1 MSNEELVKQIQ
12 QGINQ
17 TDNMEQLYSQNY
29 GYIFKIA
36 KKYAHVCDIEDLMQE
51 AYFGLYEA
59 VQRYEDI
66 AGVLFMSYAGYWI
79 KQAIKRYLENNGL
92 TVRIP
97 SHLYNKVMRYKK
109 LISTFEMQLDRKP
122 TDRELRACL
131 EVGQQAL
138 EGIKKAYHEFYNMS
152 SLDKVIPGMD
162 DELKL
167 GEAILD
173 PNIDIENNVIDG
185 MMENR
190 IQRELWQIVKD
201 NTTDKE
207 NEVII
212 CRFEKDMSLAKTGEE
227 FGITRE
233 GIRKIEAK
241 ALRKLRHPSVR
252 RKLEERFEVNYAKAY
267 RGSVSSFKN
276 TGTSITEY
284 IALCNLELQGVK

>member
-109 LISTFEMQLDRKP
+109 LISTFEMQLGRKP
-122 TDRELRACL
+122 LDNELRACL

-138 EGIKKAYHEFYNMS
+138 EGIKKAYHDFYNMK
-152 SLDKVIPGMD
+152 SLDEVIPSTD

-173 PNIDIENNVIDG
+173 PDIDIENNVIDG

-284 IALCNLELQGVK
+284 IALCNLELQGIN

>member
-1 MSNEELVKQIQ
+1 MKSLDEV
-12 QGINQ
+12 
-17 TDNMEQLYSQNY
+17 
-29 GYIFKIA
+29 
-36 KKYAHVCDIEDLMQE
+36 
-51 AYFGLYEA
+51 
-59 VQRYEDI
+59 
-66 AGVLFMSYAGYWI
+66 
-79 KQAIKRYLENNGL
+79 
-92 TVRIP
+92 IP
-97 SHLYNKVMRYKK
+97 S
-109 LISTFEMQLDRKP
+109 T
-122 TDRELRACL
+122 
-131 EVGQQAL
+131 
-138 EGIKKAYHEFYNMS
+138 
-152 SLDKVIPGMD
+152 D

-173 PNIDIENNVIDG
+173 PDIDIENNVIDG

-241 ALRKLRHPSVR
+241 ALRKLRHPRVR
-252 RKLEERFEVNYAKAY
+252 RELEEKFEVNYAKAY

-284 IALCNLELQGVK
+284 IALCNLELQGIK

>member
-1 MSNEELVKQIQ
+1 MSNEELVKLIQ
-12 QGINQ
+12 QGINPA
-17 TDNMEQLYSQNY
+17 DNMEQLYIQNKKL
-29 GYIFKIA
+29 IKIIV
-36 KKYAHVCDIEDLMQE
+36 KRFSYNDNLDDLMQE
-51 AYFGLYEA
+51 AYFGLCKA
-59 VQRYEDI
+59 VQRYEDT
-66 AGVLFMSYAGYWI
+66 AGALFMTYAAHWI
-79 KQAIKRYLENNGL
+79 KHAITRYLENNEL
-92 TVRIP
+92 SVRIP
-97 SHLYNKVMRYKK
+97 CHLYNKVIRYKK
-109 LISTFEMQLDRKP
+109 LISTLEMQLGRIP
-122 TDRELRACL
+122 TDEELCKYL
-131 EVGQQAL
+131 EVNKRTL
-138 EGIKKAYHEFYNMS
+138 EDIKKAYHEFYSMK
-152 SLDKVIPGMD
+152 SLDEVIPSAD

-173 PNIDIENNVIDG
+173 PDIDIENNVIDG

-241 ALRKLRHPSVR
+241 ALRKLRHPRVR
-252 RKLEERFEVNYAKAY
+252 RELEEKFEVNYAKAY
-267 RGSVSSFKN
+267 RGSISSFKN

-284 IALCNLELQGVK
+284 IALCNLELQGIK

>member
-17 TDNMEQLYSQNY
+17 TDNMEQLYSQNR

-36 KKYAHVCDIEDLMQE
+36 KRYAHVCDAEDLMQE

-59 VQRYEDI
+59 VQRYEDT

-138 EGIKKAYHEFYNMS
+138 EGIKKAYHEFYNMD

-167 GEAILD
+167 GEAISD
-173 PNIDIENNVIDG
+173 PDIDIENSVIDG

-190 IQRELWQIVKD
+190 IQKELWPIVKD

-284 IALCNLELQGVK
+284 IALCNLELQGIK

>member
-1 MSNEELVKQIQ
+1 MTNEMLVQLIQ
-12 QGINQ
+12 NGKDTNN
-17 TDNMEQLYSQNY
+17 NMEQLYQQNR

-59 VQRYEDI
+59 VQRYEDT

-109 LISTFEMQLDRKP
+109 LISTFEMQLGRKP
-122 TDRELRACL
+122 TDEELCKYL
-131 EVGQQAL
+131 EVNKRTL
-138 EGIKKAYHEFYNMS
+138 KVIKKAYYEYYNMG
-152 SLDKVIPGMD
+152 SLDEVIPGLD

-167 GEAILD
+167 GEAISD
-173 PNIDIENNVIDG
+173 PDIDIENSVING
-185 MMENR
+185 MMENSKKT
-190 IQRELWQIVKD
+190 ELWQIVKV
-201 NTTDKE
+201 NTTPEE
-207 NEVII
+207 NNVIRSRYI
-212 CRFEKDMSLAKTGEE
+212 KSMSLEATGRSI
-227 FGITRE
+227 GQTRD
-233 GIRKIEAK
+233 RVRNIEAR

-252 RKLEERFEVNYAKAY
+252 RILEEKFEVNYAKAY

-284 IALCNLELQGVK
+284 IALCNLELQGIK

>member
-1 MSNEELVKQIQ
+1 MTNEELVEQIQ
-12 QGINQ
+12 RGINQ
-17 TDNMEQLYSQNY
+17 ADNMEQLYQQNR

-36 KKYAHVCDIEDLMQE
+36 KRYAHVCDTEDLMQE

-59 VQRYEDI
+59 VQRYEDT
-66 AGVLFMSYAGYWI
+66 AEVLFMSYAGYWI
-79 KQAIKRYLENNGL
+79 KRAIKRYLENNGL

-109 LISTFEMQLDRKP
+109 LISTFEMQLGREP
-122 TDRELRACL
+122 TDEELCKYL
-131 EVGQQAL
+131 EVNKRTL
-138 EGIKKAYHEFYNMS
+138 KDIKKAYHEFYSMK
-152 SLDKVIPGMD
+152 SLDEVIPSTD

-173 PNIDIENNVIDG
+173 PDIDIENNVIDG

-212 CRFEKDMSLAKTGEE
+212 CRYKKDLSLAKTGEE

-252 RKLEERFEVNYAKAY
+252 RELEEKFEVNYAKAY
-267 RGSVSSFKN
+267 RGSISGFKN

-284 IALCNLELQGVK
+284 IALCNLELQGIK